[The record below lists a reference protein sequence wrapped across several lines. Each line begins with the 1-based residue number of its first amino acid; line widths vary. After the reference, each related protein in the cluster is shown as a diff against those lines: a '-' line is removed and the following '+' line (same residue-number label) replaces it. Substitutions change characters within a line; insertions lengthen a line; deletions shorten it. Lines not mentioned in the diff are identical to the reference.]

1 MRHAFLFS
9 IEIPENRENA
19 FKLFRNIDYGFESC
33 IKQFL
38 YFKMKIKRFLSVF
51 IWMCVYLG
59 RYLINIIYFYL

>member
-1 MRHAFLFS
+1 MRHAFLSS

-38 YFKMKIKRFLSVF
+38 YFKCKLICRYFSHIPSLSNG
-51 IWMCVYLG
+51 LD
-59 RYLINIIYFYL
+59 

>member
-1 MRHAFLFS
+1 MRHAFLSS

-38 YFKMKIKRFLSVF
+38 YFKMQIKFIGIFHIFPLFL
-51 IWMCVYLG
+51 MA
-59 RYLINIIYFYL
+59 